1 MKGYFATF
9 LFVLVSLAAVQAQK
23 KPTPKPSPEV
33 LTGKWEGVFTQDRN
47 GQRVDFKAVIYF
59 EQKGSKVTGKSFVFD
74 GDIHAEMLLE
84 GTLRANK
91 LLQYTETKI
100 DKQEL
105 RPQME
110 WCVKKCDLSLKYTG
124 TEWVLE
130 GIWEGA
136 TTFGGCTPGRVFLKK
151 PAPRA

>member
-1 MKGYFATF
+1 MKGFLATF
-9 LFVLVSLAAVQAQK
+9 LILLAGLAIGQSKK
-23 KPTPKPSPEV
+23 KPTPNTNV

-47 GQRVDFKAVIYF
+47 GQRVDFKAIIYF
-59 EQKGSKVTGKSFVFD
+59 EQKGNKVTGKSYVFD

-84 GTLRANK
+84 GTLRGNK
-91 LLQYTETKI
+91 LLRYTEIKI

-110 WCVKKCDLSLKYTG
+110 WCVKKCDLSLKYIDN
-124 TEWVLE
+124 EWVLE
-130 GIWEGA
+130 GLWEGA